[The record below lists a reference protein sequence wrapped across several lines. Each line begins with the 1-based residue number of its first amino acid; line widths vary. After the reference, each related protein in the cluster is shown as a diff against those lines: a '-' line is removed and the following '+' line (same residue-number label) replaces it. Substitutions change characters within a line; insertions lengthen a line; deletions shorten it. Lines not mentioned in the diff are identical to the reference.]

1 MLRLSCSRYIE
12 QLRRDRMLKQHRSRR
27 LVSTTIPQP
36 LLHPTSLL
44 TLKQQSTRPSLKFA
58 PMLARLSPQRPKPLS
73 LPSQAAQP
81 GPQDGQHGEVHHG
94 SLPSHPLSRALLRAG
109 LVAGPGADLA
119 LDTEVPVLA
128 AGAPARGRHGALV
141 HGAPDHGPPVGQAA
155 LMVAQED
162 MDHRRVRLGPR
173 SLAHGPTAARPWP
186 RARCLRQVS
195 LPSPQRS
202 TANL

>member
-1 MLRLSCSRYIE
+1 
-12 QLRRDRMLKQHRSRR
+12 
-27 LVSTTIPQP
+27 V
-36 LLHPTSLL
+36 
-44 TLKQQSTRPSLKFA
+44 
-58 PMLARLSPQRPKPLS
+58 
-73 LPSQAAQP
+73 
-81 GPQDGQHGEVHHG
+81 
-94 SLPSHPLSRALLRAG
+94 
-109 LVAGPGADLA
+109 VAGPGADLA
-119 LDTEVPVLA
+119 LGTEVPVLA
-128 AGAPARGRHGALV
+128 AGAPARGRHGAA
-141 HGAPDHGPPVGQAA
+141 GAPDHGPLVGQAA